1 MAIVSAISMSE
12 AASPEAA
19 FPSRLSAEG
28 STPSPGDFPS
38 LAALRRLPFTRADR
52 LSSPLAAGGAR
63 CAQRQLE
70 WAEDPDGA
78 NLRPNLARRALVI
91 AEKTAVRA
99 DIVAAAEGSAR
110 HSHVRD
116 APKAH

>member
-12 AASPEAA
+12 AAWPEAA
-19 FPSRLSAEG
+19 FLSRLSAEG
-28 STPSPGDFPS
+28 STSSPGDSPS
-38 LAALRRLPFTRADR
+38 LAALRRIPFTRADR
-52 LSSPLAAGGAR
+52 LSNPLAAGEAR

-78 NLRPNLARRALVI
+78 NIRPNLARRAFVI
-91 AEKTAVRA
+91 AEKMAVR
-99 DIVAAAEGSAR
+99 DNIVAAAEGSTR